1 MNQIKQLA
9 GQTAVY
15 GMGTIVPRLLNFAFL
30 VPFYARTFESGGM
43 GAITELYA
51 YVVILNVIITLGME
65 TGFFRFSQDKSQF
78 RSVYTTAFLI
88 VSILAILLIVFVR
101 IFLNPIA
108 AAIQYEDS
116 KEFITWFSLII
127 ALDSISAIP
136 FAKLRRENRP
146 RRFATL
152 KLINVGITIALV
164 FFCLKFWPA
173 IVENNPETWFNSLY
187 NPDLGV
193 GYVFLSNL
201 IASAIVFILLLPE
214 YKLLGGPLSKK
225 VFIDLLKYSL
235 PLVIV
240 GIAGSINDVAD
251 KILLKF
257 WFTGKGVVMKE
268 LGIYGVN
275 FRLAVLMTLFVQMF
289 KYAFEPF
296 LFAQKKGDK
305 TNAMYVLVMD
315 VFVAIGVIIFLLVT
329 FYLDPLSK
337 AYYGVQ
343 GKGYDEGLGVVPI
356 ILLAN
361 LFLGI
366 YFSLSVWYKVTDLTR
381 YAAVM
386 ALGGS
391 VITIVLNAI
400 LIPKFSYMGSAW
412 ARLACYSA
420 MMVASYFWGRKHMP
434 IPYHVNRILIYL
446 GLGVGL
452 YFLNIQFGNWIPNY
466 KYLIS
471 TLLLLAFLVFV
482 NQQLKLFKLFFGRE
496 QGNK

>member
-30 VPFYARTFESGGM
+30 LPFYARTFETEGM
-43 GAITELYA
+43 GAIAELYA
-51 YVVILNVIITLGME
+51 YVAILNVIITFGME
-65 TGFFRFSQDKSQF
+65 TGFFRFSQDKNLF
-78 RSVYTTAFLI
+78 RSVYTSSFLV
-88 VSILAILLIVFVR
+88 VSVLAIVLLILVRVF
-101 IFLNPIA
+101 LDPIA
-108 AAIQYEDS
+108 AGIQYENS

-127 ALDSISAIP
+127 ALDCISAIP

-146 RRFATL
+146 RRFSTL
-152 KLINVGITIALV
+152 KLINVGLTIGLV
-164 FFCLKFWPA
+164 LFFLKIWPA
-173 IVENNPETWFNSLY
+173 IVKQNPDTWFNSFY
-187 NPDLGV
+187 NPDLGI

-201 IASAIVFILLLPE
+201 IASAIIFLLLIPE
-214 YKLLGGPLSKK
+214 FRFLGGPIKK
-225 VFIDLLKYSL
+225 DVIVKLLKYSA

-257 WFTGKGVVMKE
+257 WFSGEGVAMQEVGK
-268 LGIYGVN
+268 YSVN

-305 TNAMYVLVMD
+305 TNAIYVLVMD
-315 VFVAIGVIIFLLVT
+315 IFVGIGVIIFLMVT
-329 FYLDPLSK
+329 FYLEPLSK
-337 AYYGVQ
+337 AYYGMQ
-343 GKGYDEGLGVVPI
+343 GKGYEEGLGVVPI
-356 ILLAN
+356 VLFAN
-361 LFLGI
+361 LILGI

-400 LIPKFSYMGSAW
+400 LIPKYSYMGSAW
-412 ARLACYSA
+412 AHLACYSA

-434 IPYHVNRILIYL
+434 IPYHVSRILLYL
-446 GLGVGL
+446 GMGVGL
-452 YFLNIQFGNWIPNY
+452 FFLNTLLGKMAPDF

-471 TLLLLAFLVFV
+471 TALLIGFILFI
-482 NQQLKLFKLFFGRE
+482 NHQLKLLKLFFGR
-496 QGNK
+496 G